1 MSFRGPHLLGIR
13 DLSRGDIEEILDSAG
28 SFRAVLDR
36 DIKKVPTLRGK
47 TIVNLFFEPSTRTRT
62 SFELAGKRLSADVVN
77 FSQSTSSVVKG
88 ETLIDTAR
96 TIEAMP
102 AEILV
107 IRHPCSGAAELLAR
121 SVSASVINAGD
132 GMHEHPTQALLDLY
146 TVREALGRVEG
157 LRVAIIGDVLHSRVA
172 RSDIQ
177 AFKTMGASVAVC
189 GPPTLLPTGLAEW
202 GVDVTLRIEEAL
214 NGADV
219 VIALRMQMERQNAGF
234 VPSLNEYASLYG
246 LTRERLDA
254 AGGRMVVMHPGPINR
269 GVEIAPDVADS
280 RASLILNQVANGMA
294 VRMAVLYLVAGGANA

>member
-13 DLSRGDIEEILDSAG
+13 DLSKTDIGEILDAAE

-107 IRHPCSGAAELLAR
+107 IRHPHSGAAELLAR
-121 SVSASVINAGD
+121 HVSASVINAGD

-146 TVREALGRVEG
+146 TVREALRRVEG
-157 LRVAIIGDVLHSRVA
+157 LRIAIVGDVLHSRVA
-172 RSDIQ
+172 RSDIL
-177 AFKTMGASVAVC
+177 AFKTMGASVVVC
-189 GPPTLLPTGLAEW
+189 GPPTLLPPGLAEW
-202 GVDVTLRIEEAL
+202 GADVTVRIEEAL
-214 NGADV
+214 RDADV

-234 VPSLNEYASLYG
+234 VPSLNEYAALFG
-246 LTRERLDA
+246 LTRERIDRARPGLL
-254 AGGRMVVMHPGPINR
+254 VMHPGPINR
-269 GVEIAPDVADS
+269 GVEIAPEVADS
-280 RASLILNQVANGMA
+280 AASLILNQVANGMA

>member
-13 DLSRGDIEEILDSAG
+13 GLSRGDIEEILDSAG
-28 SFRAVLDR
+28 TFRAVLDR

-157 LRVAIIGDVLHSRVA
+157 LRVAIVGDVLHSRVA
-172 RSDIQ
+172 RSDIL
-177 AFKTMGASVAVC
+177 AFKTMGASVVVC
-189 GPPTLLPTGLAEW
+189 GPPTILPPGLAEW
-202 GVDVTLRIEEAL
+202 GVDVTLRIAEAL
-214 NGADV
+214 EGADV

-234 VPSLNEYASLYG
+234 VPSLNEYAALYG

-280 RASLILNQVANGMA
+280 ASSLILNQVANGMA
-294 VRMAVLYLVAGGANA
+294 VRMAVLYLVAGGASA

>member
-13 DLSRGDIEEILDSAG
+13 DLARGDIEEILDSAG
-28 SFRAVLDR
+28 TFRAVLDR

-77 FSQSTSSVVKG
+77 FSLSTSSVVKG

-107 IRHPCSGAAELLAR
+107 VRHPCSGAAELLAR
-121 SVSASVINAGD
+121 SVSACVINAGD

-157 LRVAIIGDVLHSRVA
+157 LRVAIVGDVLHSRVA
-172 RSDIQ
+172 RSDIL
-177 AFKTMGASVAVC
+177 AFKTMGASVVVC
-189 GPPTLLPTGLAEW
+189 GPPTLLPPGLAEW
-202 GVDVTLRIEEAL
+202 GVDVTLRIAEAL
-214 NGADV
+214 KEADV

-234 VPSLNEYASLYG
+234 VPSLNEYAALYG

-269 GVEIAPDVADS
+269 GVEIAPEVADS

-294 VRMAVLYLVAGGANA
+294 VRMAVLYLVAGGASA

>member
-28 SFRAVLDR
+28 TFRAVLDR

-77 FSQSTSSVVKG
+77 FSLSTSSVVKG

-121 SVSASVINAGD
+121 SVSACVINAGD

-146 TVREALGRVEG
+146 TIREALGRVEG
-157 LRVAIIGDVLHSRVA
+157 LRVAIVGDVLHSRVA
-172 RSDIQ
+172 RSDIL
-177 AFKTMGASVAVC
+177 AFKTMGASVVVC
-189 GPPTLLPTGLAEW
+189 GPPTLLPPGLAEW
-202 GVDVTLRIEEAL
+202 GVDVTFRIEEAL
-214 NGADV
+214 KEADV

-234 VPSLNEYASLYG
+234 VPSLNEYAVLYG

-294 VRMAVLYLVAGGANA
+294 VRMAVLYLVAGGASA